1 VHVPTPS
8 PTQGQALALLTTR
21 APTKDQVL
29 ILVIFTVIV
38 GLVFVAVLSFV
49 YQILNFIEEE
59 LNLELLER
67 DGSVS

>member
-8 PTQGQALALLTTR
+8 PTQGQALALLATR

-49 YQILNFIEEE
+49 HQILNFIEEE